1 MGGIC
6 CSEPTITTAVI
17 EMARTY
23 LNGARAI
30 ADVGCGANLD
40 YDRFIA
46 EILGKRPV
54 AIDFS
59 MSFLRL
65 APRLPGV
72 SLVQADS
79 TALPICDA
87 SLDAVICSE
96 TIEHIEHDHRDRRD
110 RESDA
115 ARWHTDSH
123 GTEPLE
129 RRATDRNGK
138 NAPLQSDD
146 DAWPSAR
153 IFRAVSQA
161 VATTSLCDSE
171 VARCRFRMAWG
182 FRRSHRSDDR
192 ARAFEAVLEVS
203 RRSLPAPKLILSHKR
218 VVLAIPRRGAAGTSE
233 RLAVS

>member
-1 MGGIC
+1 MTFTRAYYENQGREAARMGGIC
-6 CSEPTITTAVI
+6 CSEPTITAAVI

-23 LNGARAI
+23 LNEARAV

-96 TIEHIEHDHRDRRD
+96 TIEHIEQDQVAIEEIARVMRPGGTLILTVPNLWNVARLIEMAKTRHFKVTMMPGHL
-110 RESDA
+110 REYSVPSLKQLLQPHFVILK
-115 ARWHTDSH
+115 WHAVGFGWRGAS
-123 GTEPLE
+123 G
-129 RRATDRNGK
+129 
-138 NAPLQSDD
+138 
-146 DAWPSAR
+146 AR
-153 IFRAVSQA
+153 IDRMIERGLLKRFSKSLAV
-161 VATTSLCDSE
+161 V
-171 VARCRFRMAWG
+171 CR
-182 FRRSHRSDDR
+182 RRS
-192 ARAFEAVLEVS
+192 
-203 RRSLPAPKLILSHKR
+203 
-218 VVLAIPRRGAAGTSE
+218 
-233 RLAVS
+233 